1 MSKTSVEKTSK
12 KSRLSSNAYRE
23 TLAGYGFLLPNF
35 LGFAI
40 FTVVPV
46 AVSLFMAF
54 TYWNIFSKPV
64 WIGLDNFRSLLWFR
78 HDSGHI
84 VANDPFFWQYLYN
97 TVFFMMGIPL
107 GMAGSLILAMML
119 NQKIK
124 GVVFFRTIYFLPS
137 VSAGV
142 ALLILWKYI
151 YNSEVGLLNQVFRTI
166 GTFIYHY
173 KPLALLFTILCAA
186 VFGIIVIGCIAA
198 VIGFFNWVSE
208 KLKLFWPDSLYKTLV
223 VISSVAVYMII
234 ARYGL
239 SFYHTLNGFM
249 MDPPDWLGKVEWA
262 KPSLMFMGIWGGIGG
277 FNAILYLAALQ
288 GVPRSLYE
296 AAEMDGASG
305 WKKFWSVTWPMIS
318 PTTFYILIM
327 GVIGGMQGGF
337 MAAKVMTGGG
347 PVGSTTTLEY
357 YLYNTAFQNFNMG
370 YASAISWF
378 IFVVVFILT
387 MITWKAGGKLVSY
400 D

>member
-1 MSKTSVEKTSK
+1 VSKISVEKTST
-12 KSRLSSNAYRE
+12 KSRVKSNAYRE

-40 FTVVPV
+40 FTVIPV

-64 WIGLDNFRSLLWFR
+64 WVGLDNFRSLLWFR
-78 HDSGHI
+78 HDSGHL

-97 TVFFMMGIPL
+97 TIFFMMGIPI

-142 ALLILWKYI
+142 ALMILWKYI
-151 YNSEVGLLNQVFRTI
+151 FNPEVGLLNQVIRNVGAI
-166 GTFIYHY
+166 IYAH
-173 KPLALLFTILCAA
+173 KPLAIIFTIFCAA
-186 VFGIIVIGCIAA
+186 VFGIVIIGCIAA
-198 VIGFFNWVSE
+198 IISFFNWISE
-208 KLKLFWPDSLYKTLV
+208 KLKIFWPDSLYRTLV
-223 VISSVAVYMII
+223 VISSVAVYVLI
-234 ARYGL
+234 ARYGISFFNTL
-239 SFYHTLNGFM
+239 SAFIAT
-249 MDPPDWLGKVEWA
+249 PPNWLGRVEWA
-262 KPSLMFMGIWGGIGG
+262 KPSLMFMGFWGAIGG

-318 PTTFYILIM
+318 PTTFYIMIM
-327 GVIGGMQGGF
+327 GVIGGLQGGF
-337 MAAKVMTGGG
+337 MVAKVMTGGG

-357 YLYNTAFQNFNMG
+357 YLYTTAFQNFNMG